1 MNNLFKFFIILCCLL
16 PGMNFAGVQLTYK
29 RSGGKQMIVSVEGDK
44 VSVSKNSGGN
54 STQVDFL
61 FFGNIQKVY
70 ALNNQDKT
78 YMEMDKDKL
87 TSMKETLSGIQQQ
100 MKKAMESL
108 PENMRGA
115 IAQKMK
121 KMNLS
126 NTSDKLRLEKKKS
139 EVVVNSWK
147 TEHFQILNK
156 NKLMVEIWLARY
168 KNLGKNS
175 KDFLGLTKLKEFMK
189 EVGSGGAFGGGLSS
203 FSLGFQKELEG
214 VPVKMVNYQDNDKET
229 YLLEK
234 LKAINFPKNQF
245 VVPPSFTQTNLPF

>member
-168 KNLGKNS
+168 KN
-175 KDFLGLTKLKEFMK
+175 
-189 EVGSGGAFGGGLSS
+189 
-203 FSLGFQKELEG
+203 
-214 VPVKMVNYQDNDKET
+214 
-229 YLLEK
+229 
-234 LKAINFPKNQF
+234 
-245 VVPPSFTQTNLPF
+245 